1 MEEKRDK
8 LAISVMLRVFLLTLP
23 QSFASGVIGAQDLLT
38 VDNRLLSLL
47 DGGSDQEDG
56 LCFETFMVGVEKKT
70 ETTYGPSLEVDL
82 QLSESGLA
90 DIVYVPPL
98 AVIPTES
105 PALDMQVLT
114 WLKQQYEG
122 GALICAA
129 CTGTLVLG
137 ASGLLNSQPATTH
150 WAFADL
156 FSRLYPDVDL
166 RAERTLIAGGRD
178 MRLVTAG
185 AHASWHD
192 LMLYLIH
199 RYAGA
204 ASARRVAKLFLL
216 DWHELDQSAYSC
228 FRENFQ
234 HEDAVVHSAQRWFA
248 DNLSHPDPVKA
259 MVERARIPQ
268 RSFQRRFRQATGH
281 TPVRYIQH
289 LRVEQAKNLLESTE
303 LSVEDSAWRIGYEDP
318 AYFRQ
323 LFRRITGMTP
333 AKYRKAFRT
342 PPDVLQLL
350 PARESR

>member
-1 MEEKRDK
+1 MD
-8 LAISVMLRVFLLTLP
+8 
-23 QSFASGVIGAQDLLT
+23 
-38 VDNRLLSLL
+38 DNLLSLL
-47 DGGSDQEDG
+47 DGRTDQVGG
-56 LCFETFMVGVEKKT
+56 LCFETFMVGLEERVN
-70 ETTYGPSLEVDL
+70 TTYGPSLEMDFR
-82 QLSESGLA
+82 LSDSGQA

-98 AVIPTES
+98 AVVPTE
-105 PALDMQVLT
+105 PFTLDAQVIA

-129 CTGTLVLG
+129 CTGTLALG
-137 ASGLLNSQPATTH
+137 ASGLLDGQPATTH

-156 FSRLYPDVDL
+156 FSRLYPGVDL

-216 DWHELDQSAYSC
+216 DWHELDQNAYSC

-234 HEDAVVHSAQRWFA
+234 HEDAVIRSAQQWFA
-248 DNLSHPDPVKA
+248 DNLSHPEPVKA
-259 MVERARIPQ
+259 MLERVQIPQ

-281 TPVRYIQH
+281 TPVGYIQH
-289 LRVEQAKNLLESTE
+289 LRVEEAKNLLESTE

-323 LFRRITGMTP
+323 IFRRITGMTP
-333 AKYRKAFRT
+333 ARYRKAFRT

-350 PARESR
+350 PAQESQ